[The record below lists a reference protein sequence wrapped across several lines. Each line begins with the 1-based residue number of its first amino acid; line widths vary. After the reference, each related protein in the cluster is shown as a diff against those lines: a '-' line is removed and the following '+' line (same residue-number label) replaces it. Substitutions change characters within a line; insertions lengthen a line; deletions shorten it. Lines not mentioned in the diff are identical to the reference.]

1 MYQFASAAEQTD
13 DHASRA
19 SVLLARISGLRQL
32 DAADD
37 SPQGCVV
44 ALAEHERQLQELSAL
59 LTELGDVG
67 RELDRAAPESEAAV
81 TREAL
86 REVLAPVERAARRA
100 LALSGEV
107 SARRRELAALLNQ
120 PVN

>member
-1 MYQFASAAEQTD
+1 MFHFAPPDGQTD
-13 DHASRA
+13 DHTSRA
-19 SVLLARISGLRQL
+19 SALLGRISALRQL
-32 DAADD
+32 HPADD
-37 SPQGCVV
+37 SPRGCVL

-59 LTELGDVG
+59 LGELGDMS

-81 TREAL
+81 TRAAL

-107 SARRRELAALLNQ
+107 SARRRELAALLDGA
-120 PVN
+120 VN